1 VLSAGARSEPEKG
14 VRMDTEFTRYS
25 EYRGHQVLSIP
36 GDLFDRSPR
45 FVALAHFVEPVP
57 CGSYRSPLGAMAE
70 VDRCLQGDRQCSHAL
85 AEHARLAAILPPRA
99 REALVR

>member
-1 VLSAGARSEPEKG
+1 
-14 VRMDTEFTRYS
+14 MTTEYSRYG
-25 EYRGHQVLSIP
+25 EHRGHVIISVP

-57 CGSYRSPLGAMAE
+57 CGSYRSPLGAMGE
-70 VDRCLQGDRQCSHAL
+70 VDRCMQSERQCSHAL
-85 AEHARLAAILPPRA
+85 AERARLAAIVPPRA